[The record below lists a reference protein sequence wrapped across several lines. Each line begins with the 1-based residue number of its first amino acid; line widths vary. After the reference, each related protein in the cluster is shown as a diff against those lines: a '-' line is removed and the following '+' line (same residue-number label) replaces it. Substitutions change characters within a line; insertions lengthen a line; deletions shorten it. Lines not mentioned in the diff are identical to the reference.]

1 MKKILMYTSNF
12 CPYCTNAEKLLSEKG
27 VDNINKIK
35 VDEDRNTLEEMIQK
49 TGKRTVPQIFIGN
62 IYIGGFE
69 DLRKCDQSGELDK
82 LLLD

>member
-1 MKKILMYTSNF
+1 MKKIIMYSSNF
-12 CPYCTNAEKLLSEKG
+12 CPYCTNAERLLSEKG
-27 VDNINKIK
+27 FDNIEKIK
-35 VDEDRNTLEEMIQK
+35 IDEDQSLLEDMIQK

-62 IYIGGFE
+62 NYIGGFE